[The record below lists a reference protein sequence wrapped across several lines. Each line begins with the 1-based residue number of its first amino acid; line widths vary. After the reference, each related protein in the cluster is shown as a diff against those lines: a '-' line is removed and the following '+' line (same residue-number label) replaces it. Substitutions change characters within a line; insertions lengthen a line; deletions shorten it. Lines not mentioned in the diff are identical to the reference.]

1 MSQIRLINKEV
12 VKNSKSSQFETLITI
27 AVPSDINDGSFD
39 ETFYVGKQVLQF
51 VTERFRNRKIPAL
64 LS

>member
-12 VKNSKSSQFETLITI
+12 VKNPSSDLLETWITI
-27 AVPSDINDGSFD
+27 AIPTDITDTSFD

-51 VTERFRNRKIPAL
+51 VTEKFRNRKIPAL